1 MTIRR
6 ESKSFAPAGAGS
18 VPAFTHGLRRGLHS
32 YAALRL
38 NLQSFV
44 PRGRRSSSFRAPLKA
59 RVFAKNA
66 RGWAARRM
74 TLRKAVVSCR
84 FSVLS
89 LFSEERAGPPRLA
102 ADPVSKTA

>member
-38 NLQSFV
+38 KPAIFCSFSGGIWASWRNPGLKTETWGTRQEQLGIDRV
-44 PRGRRSSSFRAPLKA
+44 ARLRGS
-59 RVFAKNA
+59 
-66 RGWAARRM
+66 G
-74 TLRKAVVSCR
+74 
-84 FSVLS
+84 
-89 LFSEERAGPPRLA
+89 
-102 ADPVSKTA
+102 